1 MSLSCLA
8 VVRRTFSTG
17 IAVLFLALPAMAQAA
32 SLGALEPYLLLGGDP
47 PWAGSMEGDSYRLT
61 NATNDADIV
70 YFVAALPGGRAQEV
84 SVNVSVQPQI
94 GAAYSGAG
102 LIFNFDSNSRT
113 YLALV
118 LMATGE
124 LAIYQRDNQG
134 VSELARLPTTGI
146 AVEPLRLSLRTTAEG
161 LTIEANGT
169 HQGSIGGVGLQGQA
183 GILAIDGG
191 SYLFSDYS
199 VR

>member
-1 MSLSCLA
+1 MSSSRLTLARRSFAGCLA
-8 VVRRTFSTG
+8 
-17 IAVLFLALPAMAQAA
+17 ALLLALPGAAQAA
-32 SLGALEPYLLLGGDP
+32 SLGPFEPYLLLGSDP
-47 PWAGSMEGDSYRLT
+47 PWTGTMEGDSYRLI
-61 NATNDADIV
+61 NATTDADIV
-70 YFVAALPGGRAQEV
+70 YFVAALPGGQAQEL
-84 SVNVSVQPQI
+84 SVDVGVQPRA

-102 LIFNFDSNSRT
+102 IIFNFDPNSRT
-113 YLALV
+113 YLAVV

-124 LAIYQRDNQG
+124 LAIYQRGDQG
-134 VSELARLPTTGI
+134 VSELARLPLTGI
-146 AVEPLRLSLRTTAEG
+146 ATQPLGLTLRATPEG